1 MVNTPISVGLVG
13 LGQMGRNHLRVLSM
27 LKGVSIAFVHDAD
40 HDAGKRIADQYRL
53 NFRPDVDEALK
64 GVDAVVIC
72 TPTSTHEDYVQRAAR
87 HVSNIFVEKPLAHSL
102 AASEALHKLAIE
114 RNLNL
119 QVGFIER
126 FNPAVREL
134 KAVLREPAQVISV
147 DFMRTNKVSSR
158 ITDVDVIVDLM
169 IHDIDLALHLN
180 GSVKSVFA
188 HGLVQNGMI
197 AFASALLTHSNGR
210 FSRIQASRITDKKM
224 RLIQATCD
232 DMFVNCEL
240 VRKEVIIA
248 RQLVQAADEHSP
260 YVTSSVEEMLA
271 VRPEEALLSELQ
283 AFVANCVAPGSVEV
297 PRASDGVEAM
307 SICDKVQQLV
317 MSGEAGQLLVN
328 QDASRSHREGVQA

>member
-1 MVNTPISVGLVG
+1 MDNAPITVGLVG

-27 LKGVSIAFVHDAD
+27 LKGVAIAFVSDAD
-40 HDAGKRIADQYRL
+40 EAAGQRIADQFRL
-53 NFRPDVDEALK
+53 NFRADVDEAFK
-64 GVDAVVIC
+64 EVDAVVIC
-72 TPTSTHEDYVQRAAR
+72 TPTITHEDYVRRAAN
-87 HVSNIFVEKPLAHSL
+87 HVKNIFVEKPLAHSL
-102 AASEALHKLAIE
+102 AASEALQALATE
-114 RNLNL
+114 KGLNL

-134 KAVLREPAQVISV
+134 KAVLREPANVISV

-180 GSVKSVFA
+180 GSVESVFA

-224 RLIQATCD
+224 RLIQATCH

-248 RQLVQAADEHSP
+248 RQLVQAAENSP

-271 VRPEEALLSELQ
+271 VRPEEALLCELQ
-283 AFVANCVAPGSVEV
+283 AFVANCTSPGSVEV
-297 PRASDGVEAM
+297 PRAADGVDAM

-317 MSGEAGQLLVN
+317 MSGEAGHLAV
-328 QDASRSHREGVQA
+328 DRQAHGLQQRRKTA